1 MLNMK
6 DRDRDGN
13 NRESNS
19 VAKILAVMCAAI
31 GITLLCMALES
42 RDKASRVQVKV
53 NETEASSAVPPKLS
67 QPEVETG
74 QPAQTDSLLI
84 MKTTKGTV
92 KLELFCKD
100 APITSKNFLFLVD
113 RGFYD
118 GLTFHRYEPG
128 FIIQGGDPTGTG
140 TGGYVDPQTGVTK
153 TIPLEV
159 SPGLSHNVAGT
170 LGLARAADPNSG
182 SSQFY
187 LTLAQQTSFL
197 DGKYTVFGKVVDGL
211 GTVRSL
217 RRGDR
222 IVSLRRVSAE
232 PTQSD

>member
-1 MLNMK
+1 MK
-6 DRDRDGN
+6 DHDSEN
-13 NRESNS
+13 KREENS
-19 VAKILAVMCAAI
+19 VARVLAVLCAAI
-31 GITLLCMALES
+31 GITLLCMALAS
-42 RDKASRVQVKV
+42 RDKRTDTLPDAVKK
-53 NETEASSAVPPKLS
+53 NETSPFS
-67 QPEVETG
+67 QTAATKTSTA
-74 QPAQTDSLLI
+74 AQTDSLLI

-92 KLELFCKD
+92 KLELFAKE
-100 APITSKNFLFLVD
+100 APITSQNFLFLVD

-140 TGGYVDPQTGVTK
+140 TGGYVDPQTKETK

-159 SPGLSHNVAGT
+159 SPKLSHNVPGT

-187 LTLAQQTSFL
+187 LTLAPQTFL
-197 DGKYTVFGKVVDGL
+197 DGKYTVFGKVVEGV

-222 IVSLRRVSAE
+222 IVSLKRVSAE
-232 PTQSD
+232 SPQAD